1 MTQEKK
7 FYSFRQNNSGGF
19 FKELENGMFHLIV
32 EANSAQ
38 EANEIAQEQGVYFNG
53 CEDGL
58 DCECCG
64 DRWYTTSEYNVV
76 NEDELSDYDGYLIIR
91 KDVKT

>member
-32 EANSAQ
+32 EADSEE
-38 EANEIAQEQGVYFNG
+38 EANEIAQENGVYFDG
-53 CEDGL
+53 CKEGL

-64 DRWYTTSEYNVV
+64 DRWYSTTSYSFV
-76 NEDELSDYDGYLIIR
+76 NEDELSDYENYLIVR
-91 KDVKT
+91 KEIKT